1 MTAPALDLRPGAA
14 GPVLVA
20 HDLTYDYGRH
30 RALDGVGFE
39 LARGEVLGLLGP
51 NGAGKSTCL
60 RLLTGYLTP
69 TRGYATLA
77 GFDVTRDGP
86 QARTHLG
93 YVPEDPLLYPHLTV
107 DELLRLFARLKAL
120 PAATQGD
127 ECDRVAQRLALNAV
141 RKRAAGKLSRGF
153 RQRVAIALALLGGPD
168 LLILDEPTNGLDP
181 WQVIE
186 LRELILQL
194 ATEHAIIVT
203 SHVLSEIERV
213 AQRAL
218 FLRDGRLLG
227 SYLIQRDQPG
237 DLERQFLALT
247 RPPA

>member
-1 MTAPALDLRPGAA
+1 MISPASDLRPDTA

-20 HDLTYDYGRH
+20 HDLTYDYERH
-30 RALDGVGFE
+30 RALDGLGFQ

-77 GFDVTRDGP
+77 GFDVTRNGP
-86 QARTHLG
+86 HARAHLG

-120 PAATQGD
+120 PTATLAA
-127 ECDRVAQRLALNAV
+127 ECERVAQRLALNEV

-153 RQRVAIALALLGGPD
+153 RQRVALALALLGGPD

-194 ATEHAIIVT
+194 AAEHAIIVT

-227 SYLIQRDQPG
+227 SYTIQRDQPG

-247 RPPA
+247 RPPV

>member
-1 MTAPALDLRPGAA
+1 MTAADLRPGAA
-14 GPVLVA
+14 GPVLIA

-30 RALDGVGFE
+30 RALDGLGFE

-77 GFDVTRDGP
+77 GFDVTRNGP
-86 QARTHLG
+86 QARAHLG

-120 PAATQGD
+120 PAATLAA
-127 ECDRVAQRLALNAV
+127 ECERVAQRLALNEV

-194 ATEHAIIVT
+194 AAEHAIIVT

-213 AQRAL
+213 AARAI

-227 SYLIQRDQPG
+227 SYTIQRDQPG

>member
-1 MTAPALDLRPGAA
+1 VIAPVSDDRPGLS
-14 GPVLVA
+14 GPVLLA

-30 RALDGVGFE
+30 RALSGLSFE

-77 GFDVTRDGP
+77 GYDVTQDGP
-86 QARTHLG
+86 AARRHLG

-107 DELLRLFARLKAL
+107 DELLRLFARLKAC
-120 PAATQGD
+120 PSSTIHD
-127 ECDRVAQRLALNAV
+127 ECDRVATRLALNEV

-153 RQRVAIALALLGGPD
+153 RQRVAIALALLGAPD
-168 LLILDEPTNGLDP
+168 LLILDEPTTGLDP

-186 LRELILQL
+186 LRELVQQL
-194 ATEHAIIVT
+194 AAEHAIIVT

-213 AQRAL
+213 AHRAL
-218 FLRDGRLLG
+218 FLREGRLLG
-227 SYLIQRDQPG
+227 SYVIARDQPG
-237 DLERQFLALT
+237 ELERQFLAMT
-247 RPPA
+247 RPRV